1 MRSAR
6 TTRLRKLS
14 MLGFDLVENGHNFVA
29 ILEFDITSLRK
40 TLRERRV
47 AGCGGSLFSFL
58 LKAIATC
65 LAEMPDFNSII
76 DYRNT
81 TAFGE
86 VDLNIPIEVERGGRL
101 VTKQYIVR
109 GADRKS
115 AAEIASEIHAAK
127 TGDDDESGYVFSSF
141 LQALLTAIPRRA
153 SVFLMRSLLRNHAK
167 VKELSGTVF
176 VTSVSMF
183 SNVPGYVIPYIGGPK
198 AVSFALGSAVKK
210 PVVRRDAV
218 EIREMLNMT
227 VVFNHDIVDGAPAAR
242 FINRLRK
249 IVELEYA
256 KLL

>member
-1 MRSAR
+1 MRGAR

-29 ILEFDITSLRK
+29 ILEFDVTSLRK

-47 AGCGGSLFSFL
+47 AGEGGSLFSFL

-65 LAEMPDFNSII
+65 LAEMPEFNSII
-76 DYRNT
+76 DYRRT
-81 TAFGE
+81 TAFDE

-101 VTKQYIVR
+101 VTKQHIVR
-109 GADRKS
+109 GANRKS
-115 AAEIASEIHAAK
+115 CAEIAAEIQASK
-127 TGDDDESGYVFSSF
+127 TGGGDESGYVFSTL
-141 LQALLTAIPRRA
+141 LQVLLTSIPRRA
-153 SVFLMRSLLRNHAK
+153 SVLLLRSLLKNHAK

-198 AVSFALGSAVKK
+198 AVSFALGSTVKK
-210 PVVRRDAV
+210 PVVRREAV
-218 EIREMLNMT
+218 EIREMINMT

-249 IVELEYA
+249 LVELEPGA
-256 KLL
+256 IL